1 MTIIVKMLLDNF
13 KFAFKSRKAWW
24 YTATS
29 RSRARFART
38 TLGSFWLGFSNLLSI
53 GTLGIV
59 YGTVFSVDDFK
70 SYFIYLGF
78 GLVIWNTI
86 SSSISNSPNLFAYNS
101 SNIKN
106 MNLKPIFY
114 TLEEWSFQIQ
124 TFIQSIILVLFV
136 FIFIQS
142 TLIVNLLLFSWLP
155 LLNLIIFIYWFPLIV
170 CLISVRFTDIAQL
183 VPIVLQLVFLTSPIL
198 YRKESLGS
206 LGWITN
212 LNFIYQILDPLRVS
226 IINGTINYHN
236 SLLILLLNIMG
247 LFLTIKLLDI
257 EGKRLPFLV

>member
-1 MTIIVKMLLDNF
+1 MLLDNF
-13 KFAFKSRKAWW
+13 KFGFKTRRAWW
-24 YTATS
+24 FTATS
-29 RSRARFART
+29 RSRSRFART

-59 YGTVFSVDDFK
+59 YGTVFSVEDFK

-86 SSSISNSPNLFAYNS
+86 SASISNSPNLFAYNS

-114 TLEEWSFQIQ
+114 TLEEWSFQLQ
-124 TFIQSIILVLFV
+124 TFIQSFVLVFLVLLF
-136 FIFIQS
+136 FKY
-142 TLIVNLLLFSWLP
+142 TLLNNLLIYSWLP
-155 LLNLIIFIYWFPLIV
+155 FLNLIIFIYWFPLIV

-212 LNFIYQILDPLRVS
+212 LNFVYQVLDPLRES
-226 IINGTINYHN
+226 MISGTINYQN
-236 SLLILLLNIMG
+236 SFLILIFNVIGLL
-247 LFLTIKLLDI
+247 LTIRLLDF
-257 EGKRLPFLV
+257 ESKRLPFLL

>member
-1 MTIIVKMLLDNF
+1 MLLDNF
-13 KFAFKSRKAWW
+13 KFAFKTRKAWW
-24 YTATS
+24 YTASS

-59 YGTVFSVDDFK
+59 YGTVFSVEDFK

-78 GLVIWNTI
+78 GLVVWNAI
-86 SSSISNSPNLFAYNS
+86 SSSISNAPNLFSHNA

-114 TLEEWSFQIQ
+114 TLEEWSFQLQ
-124 TFIQSIILVLFV
+124 TFIQSFVLVFFAFLF
-136 FIFIQS
+136 FQS
-142 TLIVNLLLFSWLP
+142 TLIVNLLLSSWIP
-155 LLNLIIFIYWFPLIV
+155 MLNLFLFIYWFPVIV

-183 VPIVLQLVFLTSPIL
+183 VPIALQLVFLTSPIL

-212 LNFIYQILDPLRVS
+212 LNFIYQVLEPLRES
-226 IINGTINYHN
+226 MINGNINYHN
-236 SLLILLLNIMG
+236 SFLILIFNFMG
-247 LFLTIKLLDI
+247 LFLTIRLLDL
-257 EGKRLPFLV
+257 ESKRLPFLL

>member
-1 MTIIVKMLLDNF
+1 MIIIVKMLLDNF
-13 KFAFKSRKAWW
+13 KFAFKTRKAWW

-29 RSRARFART
+29 RTRARFART

-59 YGTVFSVDDFK
+59 YGTVFSVQDFR

-106 MNLKPIFY
+106 MNIKPIFY
-114 TLEEWSFQIQ
+114 TFEEWSFQLQ
-124 TFIQSIILVLFV
+124 TFIQSFVLVFFAFLF
-136 FIFIQS
+136 FKFS
-142 TLIVNLLLFSWLP
+142 LINNLLIYSWIPLINLF
-155 LLNLIIFIYWFPLIV
+155 IFIYWFPVIV

-206 LGWITN
+206 LEWITN

-226 IINGTINYHN
+226 IINGTVNYQH
-236 SLLILLLNIMG
+236 SLLLFVFNIIGLLS
-247 LFLTIKLLDI
+247 TIKLLNV
-257 EGKRLPFLV
+257 ESKRLPFLL

>member
-1 MTIIVKMLLDNF
+1 MLLDNY
-13 KFAFKSRKAWW
+13 KFAFKTRKAWW

-29 RSRARFART
+29 RSKARFART

-59 YGTVFSVDDFK
+59 YGTVFSVEDFR

-86 SSSISNSPNLFAYNS
+86 SSSISNSPSLFAHNS

-114 TLEEWSFQIQ
+114 TLEEWAFQLQ
-124 TFIQSIILVLFV
+124 TFIQSFVLV
-136 FIFIQS
+136 FI
-142 TLIVNLLLFSWLP
+142 VLLFLKFSIIGNLFLYSWIP
-155 LLNLIIFIYWFPLIV
+155 LLNLFIFIYWFPVIV
-170 CLISVRFTDIAQL
+170 CLISLRFTDIAQL

-212 LNFIYQILDPLRVS
+212 LNFIYQLLEPLRLS
-226 IINGTINYHN
+226 IISGIVNYQSSLIIFVIN
-236 SLLILLLNIMG
+236 LLG
-247 LFLTIKLLDI
+247 LFFTIRLLDL
-257 EGKRLPFLV
+257 ENKRLPFLI

>member
-59 YGTVFSVDDFK
+59 YGTVFSVQDFK

-114 TLEEWSFQIQ
+114 TLEEWSFQLQ
-124 TFIQSIILVLFV
+124 TFIQSFILVFFV
-136 FIFIQS
+136 FLFFNL
-142 TLIVNLLLFSWLP
+142 TLISNLLFYSWLP
-155 LLNLIIFIYWFPLIV
+155 FLNLFIFIYWFPVIV

-183 VPIVLQLVFLTSPIL
+183 VPIALQLVFLTSPIL

-212 LNFIYQILDPLRVS
+212 INFIYQILDPLRVS
-226 IINGTINYHN
+226 LISGTVNYQN
-236 SLLILLLNIMG
+236 SILILVLNFIG
-247 LFLTIKLLDI
+247 LFFTIKLL
-257 EGKRLPFLV
+257 EVESKRLPFLL

>member
-1 MTIIVKMLLDNF
+1 MIIIVKMLLDNF
-13 KFAFKSRKAWW
+13 KFAFKTRKAWW

-59 YGTVFSVDDFK
+59 YGTVFSVDDFS

-78 GLVIWNTI
+78 GLVIWNTV
-86 SSSISNSPNLFAYNS
+86 SSAISNSPQLFAHNS

-106 MNLKPIFY
+106 MNLNPIFY
-114 TLEEWSFQIQ
+114 TLEEWSFQLQ
-124 TFIQSIILVLFV
+124 TFLQSFILVLFV
-136 FIFIQS
+136 FIFFKFS
-142 TLIVNLLLFSWLP
+142 LLVNLLLYSWIP
-155 LLNLIIFIYWFPLIV
+155 FLNLFIFIYWFPVII
-170 CLISVRFTDIAQL
+170 CLISVRYTDIAQL

-206 LGWITN
+206 LAWITDV
-212 LNFIYQILDPLRVS
+212 NFIYQVLDPLRES
-226 IINGTINYHN
+226 IIEGYINYRG
-236 SLLILLLNIMG
+236 SFLLLAINFLGLFFTVLLLN
-247 LFLTIKLLDI
+247 K
-257 EGKRLPFLV
+257 ERNKLPFLL

>member
-1 MTIIVKMLLDNF
+1 MIIIVKMLLDNF
-13 KFAFKSRKAWW
+13 RFAFKTRKAWW
-24 YTATS
+24 YTASS

-59 YGTVFSVDDFK
+59 YGTVFSVEDFK

-78 GLVIWNTI
+78 GLVVWNTI
-86 SSSISNSPNLFAYNS
+86 SSSILNSPNLFAHNS

-106 MNLKPIFY
+106 MNLRPIFY
-114 TLEEWSFQIQ
+114 TLEEWSFQLQ
-124 TFIQSIILVLFV
+124 TFIQSFILVFLV
-136 FIFIQS
+136 FILFKSI
-142 TLIVNLLLFSWLP
+142 LVINLFLYSWIP

-212 LNFIYQILDPLRVS
+212 LNFIYQILDPLRES
-226 IINGTINYHN
+226 IINGNVNYQN
-236 SLLILLLNIMG
+236 SFVLLILNFIG
-247 LFLTIKLLDI
+247 VALTIRLLDI
-257 EGKRLPFLV
+257 ESKRLPFLL

>member
-1 MTIIVKMLLDNF
+1 MTIIVKMLLDSF
-13 KFAFKSRKAWW
+13 KFAFKTRKAWW
-24 YTATS
+24 YTASS

-53 GTLGIV
+53 ATLGIV
-59 YGTVFSVDDFK
+59 YGTVFSVEDFK

-78 GLVIWNTI
+78 GLVVWNSI
-86 SSSISNSPNLFAYNS
+86 SSSISNSPNLFAHNS

-114 TLEEWSFQIQ
+114 TLEEWSFQLQ
-124 TFIQSIILVLFV
+124 TFFQSFILVFFV
-136 FIFIQS
+136 FLFFKSILF
-142 TLIVNLLLFSWLP
+142 VNLLLYSWIP
-155 LLNLIIFIYWFPLIV
+155 FLNLIFFIYWFPLLV
-170 CLISVRFTDIAQL
+170 CLISIRFTDIAQL

-212 LNFIYQILDPLRVS
+212 FNFIYQILDPVRIS
-226 IINGTINYHN
+226 IINGSINYQN
-236 SLLILLLNIMG
+236 SLLLLGFNFIG
-247 LFLTIKLLDI
+247 LFLTIKLLNF
-257 EGKRLPFLV
+257 ESKRLPFLL

>member
-13 KFAFKSRKAWW
+13 KFAFKTRKAWW

-59 YGTVFSVDDFK
+59 YGTVFSVEDFK

-78 GLVIWNTI
+78 GLVVWNTI
-86 SSSISNSPNLFAYNS
+86 NSSITNSPNLFAHNS

-114 TLEEWSFQIQ
+114 TLEEWSFQLQ
-124 TFIQSIILVLFV
+124 TFIQSFVLVFFV
-136 FIFIQS
+136 FLFLKS
-142 TLIVNLLLFSWLP
+142 ALIVNLLLYSWIP
-155 LLNLIIFIYWFPLIV
+155 LFNLIVFIYWFPLIV

-212 LNFIYQILDPLRVS
+212 LNFVYQVLDPLRES
-226 IINGTINYHN
+226 IINGTINYQN
-236 SLLILLLNIMG
+236 SFLLLILNFVG
-247 LFLTIKLLDI
+247 LFLTIRLLDL
-257 EGKRLPFLV
+257 ESRRLPFLL

>member
-1 MTIIVKMLLDNF
+1 MNIIKKMLFSNL
-13 KFAFKSRKAWW
+13 KFAFKTRKAWW

-29 RSRARFART
+29 RSRARFAKT
-38 TLGSFWLGFSNLLSI
+38 TLGSFWLGLSNLLSI

-59 YGTVFSVDDFK
+59 YGTVFSVDNFS

-86 SSSISNSPNLFAYNS
+86 SASISNSPQLFSHNS

-106 MNLKPIFY
+106 MTLNPIFY
-114 TLEEWSFQIQ
+114 TLEEWSFQVQ
-124 TFIQSIILVLFV
+124 TFLQSFSLVFFV
-136 FIFIQS
+136 FIFFK
-142 TLIVNLLLFSWLP
+142 FSL
-155 LLNLIIFIYWFPLIV
+155 LLNLFLYSWIPFLNLFIFIYWFPVII
-170 CLISVRFTDIAQL
+170 CLISVRFNDIAQL

-212 LNFIYQILDPLRVS
+212 FNFIYQILDPLRVS
-226 IINGTINYHN
+226 IISGQISYQN
-236 SLLILLLNIMG
+236 SILLLLFNFIG
-247 LFLTIKLLDI
+247 LFLTIRLLDL

>member
-1 MTIIVKMLLDNF
+1 MLLDNF
-13 KFAFKSRKAWW
+13 NFAFKTRRAWW

-29 RSRARFART
+29 RSRARFVKT

-59 YGTVFSVDDFK
+59 YGTVFSVDNFS

-86 SSSISNSPNLFAYNS
+86 CSSISNSPTLFSHNS

-114 TLEEWSFQIQ
+114 TLEEWSFQLQ
-124 TFIQSIILVLFV
+124 TFIQSFVLVFSIFLF
-136 FIFIQS
+136 FKIS
-142 TLIVNLLLFSWLP
+142 LITNLLLYSWLP
-155 LLNLIIFIYWFPLIV
+155 FLNLFIFIYWFPVLICV
-170 CLISVRFTDIAQL
+170 ISVRFNDIAQL
-183 VPIVLQLVFLTSPIL
+183 VPIALQLVFLTSPIL

-206 LGWITN
+206 LGWITD
-212 LNFIYQILDPLRVS
+212 LNFIYQILDPIRVS
-226 IINGTINYHN
+226 LIKGTVNYQN
-236 SLLILLLNIMG
+236 SMFILFFNLVLL
-247 LFLTIKLLDI
+247 FFTVRLLDS
-257 EGKRLPFLV
+257 ESKKLPFLL

>member
-13 KFAFKSRKAWW
+13 KFAFKTRKAWW
-24 YTATS
+24 FTSSS

-59 YGTVFSVDDFK
+59 YGTVFSVADFK

-78 GLVIWNTI
+78 GLVVWNTI
-86 SSSISNSPNLFAYNS
+86 SSSISNSPNLFAHNS

-106 MNLKPIFY
+106 MNIKPIFY
-114 TLEEWSFQIQ
+114 TLEEWSFQLQ
-124 TFIQSIILVLFV
+124 TFIQSFVLVFFV
-136 FIFIQS
+136 FLFLKFS
-142 TLIVNLLLFSWLP
+142 LISNLLFYSWLP
-155 LLNLIIFIYWFPLIV
+155 LLNLFIFIYWFPLIV

-183 VPIVLQLVFLTSPIL
+183 VPIVLQLVFLISPIL

-226 IINGTINYHN
+226 IIDGVVNYQ
-236 SLLILLLNIMG
+236 SSFLILFINMLG
-247 LFLTIKLLDI
+247 LFSTIRLLDY
-257 EGKRLPFLV
+257 ESKKLPFLL

>member
-1 MTIIVKMLLDNF
+1 MIIIVKMLLDSF
-13 KFAFKSRKAWW
+13 KFAFKTRKAWW

-59 YGTVFSVDDFK
+59 YGTVFSVEDFS

-86 SSSISNSPNLFAYNS
+86 SSSISNSPQLFAHNS

-106 MNLKPIFY
+106 MNLRPIFY
-114 TLEEWSFQIQ
+114 TLEEWSFQLQ
-124 TFIQSIILVLFV
+124 TLFQSFILVFLVFLF
-136 FIFIQS
+136 FKFS
-142 TLIVNLLLFSWLP
+142 LLENLLLYSWIP
-155 LLNLIIFIYWFPLIV
+155 FLNLLIFIYWLPVIV

-183 VPIVLQLVFLTSPIL
+183 VPIILQLVFLTSPIL

-206 LGWITN
+206 LSWITN
-212 LNFIYQILDPLRVS
+212 FNFIYQILDPIRDS
-226 IINGTINYHN
+226 IIQGHVNYQI
-236 SLLILLLNIMG
+236 SILILVLNIIALLFTIFLLNY
-247 LFLTIKLLDI
+247 
-257 EGKRLPFLV
+257 ESKRLPFSL

>member
-1 MTIIVKMLLDNF
+1 MTIIVKMLLDNY
-13 KFAFKSRKAWW
+13 KFAFKTRKAWW
-24 YTATS
+24 YTASS

-59 YGTVFSVDDFK
+59 YGTVFSVTDFK

-78 GLVIWNTI
+78 GLVVWNTI
-86 SSSISNSPNLFAYNS
+86 SSSISNSPNLFAHNS

-114 TLEEWSFQIQ
+114 TLEEWSFQLQ
-124 TFIQSIILVLFV
+124 TFIQSFVLVLFV
-136 FIFIQS
+136 FLFFQS
-142 TLIVNLLLFSWLP
+142 ELINNLLLYSWLP
-155 LLNLIIFIYWFPLIV
+155 LLNLFIFIYWFPLVI
-170 CLISVRFTDIAQL
+170 CLISVRFTDFAQL

-212 LNFIYQILDPLRVS
+212 LNFIYQILNPLRES
-226 IINGTINYHN
+226 IINGGINYQT
-236 SLLILLLNIMG
+236 SFLILLFNFIGLLFTIRFLN
-247 LFLTIKLLDI
+247 FESKKLPYL
-257 EGKRLPFLV
+257 L

>member
-1 MTIIVKMLLDNF
+1 MIIIVRMLSNSF
-13 KFAFKSRKAWW
+13 KFAFKTRRAWW

-29 RSRARFART
+29 RSRARFAKT

-59 YGTVFSVDDFK
+59 YGTVFSVEDFR

-86 SSSISNSPNLFAYNS
+86 SSSISNAPQLFTYNS

-106 MNLKPIFY
+106 MNVKPIFY
-114 TLEEWSFQIQ
+114 TLEEWSFQLQ
-124 TFIQSIILVLFV
+124 TFVQSFVLVFFVFLFLNSSLMGNMLIHSWIPILNLFV
-136 FIFIQS
+136 
-142 TLIVNLLLFSWLP
+142 
-155 LLNLIIFIYWFPLIV
+155 FIYWFPVFI
-170 CLISVRFTDIAQL
+170 CLISLRFNDIAQL
-183 VPIVLQLVFLTSPIL
+183 VPIALQLVFLTSPIL

-212 LNFIYQILDPLRVS
+212 LNFIYQILDPIRTS
-226 IINGTINYHN
+226 IINGMINYQHCILLFCFN
-236 SLLILLLNIMG
+236 FTGLLIS
-247 LFLTIKLLDI
+247 IKLLNS
-257 EGKRLPFLV
+257 ESKRLPFLL

>member
-13 KFAFKSRKAWW
+13 KFAYKTRRAWW
-24 YTATS
+24 YTASS

-53 GTLGIV
+53 VTLGIV
-59 YGTVFSVDDFK
+59 YGTVFSVNDFK
-70 SYFIYLGF
+70 SYFIYLGV
-78 GLVIWNTI
+78 GLVVWNTI
-86 SSSISNSPNLFAYNS
+86 SSSISNSPNLFTHNS

-114 TLEEWSFQIQ
+114 TLEEWSFQLQ
-124 TFIQSIILVLFV
+124 TFIQSFVLVFFM
-136 FIFIQS
+136 FIF
-142 TLIVNLLLFSWLP
+142 FKY
-155 LLNLIIFIYWFPLIV
+155 NLIINFFMYSWIPLVNLFFFIYWFPVII

-198 YRKESLGS
+198 YMKESLGS

-212 LNFIYQILDPLRVS
+212 FNFIYQILDPVRIS
-226 IINGTINYHN
+226 IIDGYINYQH
-236 SLLILLLNIMG
+236 SILILTFNCIG
-247 LFLTIKLLDI
+247 LFLTMRLLNF
-257 EGKRLPFLV
+257 ETKKLPFLL